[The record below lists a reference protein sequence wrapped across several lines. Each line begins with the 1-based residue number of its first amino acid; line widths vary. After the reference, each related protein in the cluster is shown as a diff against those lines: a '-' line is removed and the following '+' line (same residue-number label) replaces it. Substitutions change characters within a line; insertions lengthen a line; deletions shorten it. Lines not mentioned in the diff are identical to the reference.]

1 MQAAKIVYAILG
13 FVILLPWIVYN
24 VKKKLSKTR
33 VLIMILVSV
42 LIAASVYAHYQFTI
56 GYQIALAAERAGK
69 VFLQRIE
76 GQMDLSAYQKEMQK
90 QKLSPDQGIQTVS
103 DEELKAAGFNPGRA
117 DVLLSERVY
126 PAEDDS
132 MIVYVLYDDGRVPLY
147 SSITLKQ
154 SGYRWQVVSH
164 ALLTQNEFE
173 ELNEELKIKF
183 YSTGS

>member
-24 VKKKLSKTR
+24 VKKAVKNARIDYDSGIRTNCSQRICPL
-33 VLIMILVSV
+33 
-42 LIAASVYAHYQFTI
+42 SVYYRI
-56 GYQIALAAERAGK
+56 SDSSGSREAGK

-117 DVLLSERVY
+117 DVLLSEKSIPCRRRQ
-126 PAEDDS
+126 
-132 MIVYVLYDDGRVPLY
+132 YDRICV
-147 SSITLKQ
+147 I
-154 SGYRWQVVSH
+154 R
-164 ALLTQNEFE
+164 
-173 ELNEELKIKF
+173 
-183 YSTGS
+183 